1 MGANAESHLS
11 GSDFH
16 YDFKNGDKTIK
27 TGYDFVVST
36 TETSINDGLRAY
48 FNNSDQPVQYLCF
61 LVDSQGNVD
70 KSITLEELLQLTKN
84 VNPFTTPAG
93 KIDQSIWQPLVDA
106 KFRYGIKL
114 QMGIPPGMQP
124 KDLDIVEFADEDAT
138 HVRFRL
144 YCSEVSI
151 IELQI
156 PSGWGS
162 SDHTL
167 VLHRQPPGKPWYAE
181 MKVNLKVADLDT
193 QLNTTYLNNH
203 PTVKQEIKD
212 KLKNLKDTAFSLQQL
227 LYDLDSATLDSTPD
241 FPGLDKGSD
250 VFPLLQKTFSG
261 TWSKSAAERG
271 LPLVAITAV
280 AQSKDSSQ
288 LVMSDYQRHVSLQ
301 TTKDGKMFRTLDYFC
316 LTGNKKL
323 PSNPS
328 LPKFTWNW
336 VVPEDKATKSG
347 TMAINRT
354 TFATY
359 LKDQLVSHAKMYC
372 GHPIVK
378 VTGDNDDP
386 LKPHINFFPVRIEY
400 GKDPDKIEVT
410 EKDKDVI
417 HISYEGYGAD
427 KAHSGLFRLYGAVEV
442 WNKYNCSVTFAGSSM
457 TIEQHHVVRF
467 FVQKNLTKDDINAID
482 RKSTVSYNLQISDH
496 GSLQTVKGKSSD
508 EDNSQRGDRSLFI
521 DTFSGINAVVNGLK
535 GVDLAPPELQSI
547 DGDKLQSFIFPG
559 SKAFAYKSVKFS
571 DYQDIVCDVTY
582 ANPS

>member
-1 MGANAESHLS
+1 MGADTESHLS

-48 FNNSDQPVQYLCF
+48 LNNSDQPVQYLCF

-70 KSITLEELLQLTKN
+70 KTITLDELLKLTKN

-93 KIDQSIWQPLVDA
+93 KVDQAVWQPLVDA

-114 QMGIPPGMQP
+114 QMGIPPGLLP

-151 IELQI
+151 IEFQI

-162 SDHTL
+162 TDHTL
-167 VLHRQPPGKPWYAE
+167 VLHSQPAGKPWYAQ
-181 MKVNLKVADLDT
+181 MKVNLKVEDLDK

-241 FPGLDKGSD
+241 FPGLHEGSD

-261 TWSKSAAERG
+261 TWSKSAAEKG
-271 LPLVAITAV
+271 LPLVAIAAV
-280 AQSKDSSQ
+280 AQSNDSSP

-301 TTKDGKMFRTLDYFC
+301 TTKDGKKFRTLDYFC

-354 TFATY
+354 TFANY
-359 LKDQLVSHAKMYC
+359 LKDQLVPHAQKYC

-378 VTGDNDDP
+378 VTGDDDP

-410 EKDKDVI
+410 EKGKDVI
-417 HISYEGYGAD
+417 HLSYEGYGED

-467 FVQKNLTKDDINAID
+467 FVQKNSTTDDINAID
-482 RKSTVSYNLQISDH
+482 RKSTVSYSLQVNDH
-496 GSLQTVKGKSSD
+496 GRLETVKGKSSD
-508 EDNSQRGDRSLFI
+508 EDKSQRGDRSLFI
-521 DTFSGINAVVNGLK
+521 DTFSGINAVVNSLK
-535 GVDLAPPELQSI
+535 GVDLAPPELESI
-547 DGDKLQSFIFPG
+547 NGDKLQSFIFPG
-559 SKAFAYKSVKFS
+559 SKAFAYKSVNFS
-571 DYQDIVCDVTY
+571 DYQDLVCDITY